1 MDLPTW
7 LVAVVLAAALGILV
21 GAAIG
26 MLALRRRDRRELAA
40 AESSDMADLVAP
52 LRQSLA
58 DLSAHLAAGEQR
70 RTHDTAGITAELRNI
85 ARGQQDIARQ
95 TGELRAALRH
105 PGVRGKWGEVQLTR
119 IVEAAG
125 LLPEVVHRPQTTL
138 GSSRLRP
145 DLVLDLGVGRQVV
158 IDSKVPLDALLGGVS
173 SDSDEDGEI
182 APAALQAHA
191 AAVRDR
197 VRELV
202 GRQYTAQFERPPDF
216 VLLFLPADP
225 LLAAALAGDPA
236 VVEQSYAKGVILAT
250 PATLL
255 TLLRVIALAWREER
269 AQDSAEELLRLAGLA
284 VERVGTLAGH
294 LQDLGTRIDG
304 AVAAYNK
311 VAGSWQVRVRPV
323 ARRIAEHTGDTSAV
337 GELGKLD
344 RPARTIDPLLVA
356 DAESLPGPAEPVA

>member
-1 MDLPTW
+1 M
-7 LVAVVLAAALGILV
+7 
-21 GAAIG
+21 
-26 MLALRRRDRRELAA
+26 
-40 AESSDMADLVAP
+40 
-52 LRQSLA
+52 
-58 DLSAHLAAGEQR
+58 
-70 RTHDTAGITAELRNI
+70 
-85 ARGQQDIARQ
+85 
-95 TGELRAALRH
+95 
-105 PGVRGKWGEVQLTR
+105 
-119 IVEAAG
+119 
-125 LLPEVVHRPQTTL
+125 
-138 GSSRLRP
+138 
-145 DLVLDLGVGRQVV
+145 LDLGVGRQVV

-202 GRQYTAQFERPPDF
+202 GRQYTAQFERPPTSF
-216 VLLFLPADP
+216 YCSCRPTRCSPPLWPATRPWSSSPTPGRHPGD
-225 LLAAALAGDPA
+225 AGDPA
-236 VVEQSYAKGVILAT
+236 DPVAGD
-250 PATLL
+250 
-255 TLLRVIALAWREER
+255 RLAWREER